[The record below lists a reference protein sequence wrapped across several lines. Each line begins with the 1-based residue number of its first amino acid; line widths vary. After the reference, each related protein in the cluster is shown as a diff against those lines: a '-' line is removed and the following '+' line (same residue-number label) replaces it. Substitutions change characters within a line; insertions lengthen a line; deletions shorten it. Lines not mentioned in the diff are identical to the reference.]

1 MIQTVGS
8 LASPRFLVDTFFP
21 FSQLFESF
29 LSALLLILLHGS
41 DESLWLLD
49 AVERVEIVAVGVPH
63 FRGHNYNI
71 LVVMKLG

>member
-1 MIQTVGS
+1 M
-8 LASPRFLVDTFFP
+8 
-21 FSQLFESF
+21 
-29 LSALLLILLHGS
+29 SALLLILLHGS